1 MTLSVL
7 NGPVIE
13 AGELLSD
20 AVDCSGGDAVR
31 ITMPAEWTGANL
43 TFAISTDGN
52 GFNDLFDLE
61 GNEITVVVE
70 PGAAVRIDREWATFW
85 NFIKFRS
92 GTRDHP
98 VVQHE
103 RREFAI
109 TLSTAARPRRR
120 PAAAA
125 ITPTARCANSRK
137 GPAARRAEQRCQA
150 ARGPERP
157 RRAVPP

>member
-1 MTLSVL
+1 MTLNVI
-7 NGPVIE
+7 NGPIIA
-13 AGELLSD
+13 AGESLSD

-31 ITMPAEWTGANL
+31 IAIPAEWTGANL

-61 GNEITVVVE
+61 GNEITMVVE
-70 PGAAVRIDREWATFW
+70 PGAAVRIDRRWASFW

-98 VVQHE
+98 VVQRE

-109 TLSTAARPRRR
+109 TLRTAEAAP
-120 PAAAA
+120 PA
-125 ITPTARCANSRK
+125 SRSA
-137 GPAARRAEQRCQA
+137 GH
-150 ARGPERP
+150 ARGDM
-157 RRAVPP
+157 RR

>member
-1 MTLSVL
+1 
-7 NGPVIE
+7 
-13 AGELLSD
+13 
-20 AVDCSGGDAVR
+20 
-31 ITMPAEWTGANL
+31 MPAEWTGANL

-98 VVQHE
+98 VVQRE

-109 TLSTAARPRRR
+109 TLSAAEVAP
-120 PAAAA
+120 PAG
-125 ITPTARCANSRK
+125 RSGDHSDGEMR
-137 GPAARRAEQRCQA
+137 Q
-150 ARGPERP
+150 
-157 RRAVPP
+157 

>member
-1 MTLSVL
+1 MTLNVI
-7 NGPVIE
+7 NGPIIA
-13 AGELLSD
+13 AGESFSD

-61 GNEITVVVE
+61 GNEITIVVK
-70 PGAAVRIDREWATFW
+70 PGAAVRMGREWASFW

-98 VVQHE
+98 VVQRE

-109 TLSTAARPRRR
+109 TLSTAA
-120 PAAAA
+120 AAA
-125 ITPTARCANSRK
+125 
-137 GPAARRAEQRCQA
+137 PAARSADAPGPGGAIGVSCPGA
-150 ARGPERP
+150 AGAPGIEGTISNK
-157 RRAVPP
+157 RR